1 MRGEMV
7 YKTISAKTMVELVE
21 KKSRFIALAAPVYSE
36 DEAKGIIAAVRKQH
50 SDANHNCFAYR
61 LLDVETR
68 LENQRYSDDGEPSG
82 TAGMPILNV
91 IKASELFNCVIVVT
105 RYFGGIMLGA
115 GGLVRA
121 YGGAAGLVVKQAE
134 IVEVK
139 QYTQTTVTM
148 GYDISDKILRAI
160 EAGGFEVTNKLFTDE
175 VSLTVLVEDGL
186 QSEFSEMLIQVSM
199 GKAKVWY

>member
-1 MRGEMV
+1 
-7 YKTISAKTMVELVE
+7 MVELVE

>member
-1 MRGEMV
+1 MV